1 MKNDSQKFKN
11 IFKIFNKIKKN
22 NNNIKILFFNEKKI
36 NRLR

>member
-22 NNNIKILFFNEKKI
+22 NNNIKFCFLMKK
-36 NRLR
+36 R